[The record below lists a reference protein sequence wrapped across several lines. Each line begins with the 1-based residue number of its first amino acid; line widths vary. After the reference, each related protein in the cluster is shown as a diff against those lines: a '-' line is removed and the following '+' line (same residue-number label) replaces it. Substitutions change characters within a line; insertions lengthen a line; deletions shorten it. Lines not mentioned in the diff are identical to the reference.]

1 MLEWIHEDVVEL
13 HNFGK
18 DIVGKIPNFD
28 LLRPLRVFF
37 KEMYKFN
44 I

>member
-1 MLEWIHEDVVEL
+1 MEL
-13 HNFGK
+13 RNFGK

-28 LLRPLRVFF
+28 WLRPLKVFF

-44 I
+44 ITSSLY